1 MPECN
6 LATHILKK
14 RAQQRQHVNL
24 YQSMNVTM
32 CEMYSC
38 TRKGD
43 LHIFEAKRLFRNLL
57 ESLKSDKQEQ
67 NYEVQIFF
75 FNLHTY

>member
-1 MPECN
+1 MPQCD
-6 LATHILKK
+6 LVTHILRQ

-24 YQSMNVTM
+24 YQSMKVTI
-32 CEMYSC
+32 CEIHSC
-38 TRKGD
+38 TNKGD

-75 FNLHTY
+75 L